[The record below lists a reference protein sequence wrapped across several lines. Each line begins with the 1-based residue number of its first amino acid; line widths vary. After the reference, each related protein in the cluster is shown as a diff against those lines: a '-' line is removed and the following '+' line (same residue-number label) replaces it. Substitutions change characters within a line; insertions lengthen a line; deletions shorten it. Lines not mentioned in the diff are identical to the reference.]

1 MKLFGRLL
9 NPVLTFIGIQLAW
22 VLVVGF
28 WLYWFFG
35 RHRELRALAEK
46 YSPELLQGSIDW
58 IILVEGLL
66 LLGLILAGVYVLFVY
81 WKRQSDF
88 YREQKAFISQMSHEL
103 RSPLASL
110 KLHLE
115 TIGLRHMEPQQLE
128 QFVQIML
135 EDTSRLEKLINN
147 LLNANRLEQRGL
159 RLTLRT
165 RNLSQLIS
173 DFLEKQR
180 PNLPQD
186 VELNLNL
193 TPDLN
198 IRLDQESIEM
208 LLRNLLENAVLHGE
222 GAVRI
227 DVTLTRE
234 NNHALLQFSDNGQG
248 IAKPEQ
254 KKVFRMFYR
263 SKGQSEPSRGTGL
276 GLFIVR
282 GVVLLHKGK
291 IWLKS
296 AAGEGTT
303 FFIRLPLA
311 PDGDQQRSNNP

>member
-1 MKLFGRLL
+1 MKVFGRLI
-9 NPVLTFIGIQLAW
+9 NPILAFIGIQVAW
-22 VLVVGF
+22 ILVVGF

-46 YSPELLQGSIDW
+46 YSPELLQGSLDW
-58 IILVEGLL
+58 FILVEGLI
-66 LLGLILAGVYVLFVY
+66 LLGLILAGVYVLFLY

-115 TIGLRHMEPQQLE
+115 TIGMRRMEPQKLE

-135 EDTSRLEKLINN
+135 EDTARLEKLINN
-147 LLNANRLEQRGL
+147 LLNANRIEQRGL

-165 RNLSQLIS
+165 RNLSRLVAEY
-173 DFLEKQR
+173 LEKQR
-180 PNLPQD
+180 QNLPQD
-186 VELNLNL
+186 VELQLDL
-193 TPDLN
+193 IPDLQV
-198 IRLDQESIEM
+198 RLEQESIEM
-208 LLRNLLENAVLHGE
+208 MLRNLLENAILHAE
-222 GAVRI
+222 GQIRI
-227 DVTLTRE
+227 RVTLKRE
-234 NNHALLQFSDNGQG
+234 NNHALLSFADNGCG

-254 KKVFRMFYR
+254 KKIFRMFYR
-263 SKGQSEPSRGTGL
+263 SKRAGDVSRGTGL

-291 IWLKS
+291 IKLES
-296 AAGEGTT
+296 EAGKGAT
-303 FFIRLPLA
+303 FHIHLPLA
-311 PDGDQQRSNNP
+311 PYGEREKETE